1 MEGTIF
7 LTVSALVYTILTTFI
22 FFNKE
27 KINKAENRIFKRLLI
42 TSIVS
47 MITEL
52 FIVFTKDI
60 DVVSTIIQKMFLICL
75 VMWLAVFMTYTFV
88 VTTFNSKVNEEDNI
102 NKYKKFHY
110 IFILLNIII
119 CLLIV
124 MLPIQ
129 FNSVDNSKYTSG
141 PAVNVVFITLG
152 VYISIM
158 IFLVLCHIKNIHQKG
173 YYPIIALIILLIGV
187 GIIQSQYP
195 EILLSN
201 AVFGF
206 ITYLMFHTIENP
218 DLRLLNEMENAKNLA
233 EKANRAKSDFLSS
246 MSHEIRTPLNAIVGL
261 SEDIGT
267 FKSEV
272 PAQVKEDAE
281 DIISASQT
289 LLEIV
294 GNILDISKIES
305 EKMVLTEVN
314 YNFKKEAE
322 TLIKIN
328 AIRVG
333 EKPINFK
340 YHIAEDIP
348 FEVIGDKIHV
358 KQVLNNL
365 ISNAIK
371 YTNEGEISININCI
385 NQAGICE
392 LMISVQDTGIG
403 IKKENIDKLFT
414 KFERLDVE
422 KNTTVEGTGLGL
434 AITKKLIEM
443 MGGKINVQSQY
454 GKGSMFMVTIP
465 QKISKM
471 EDDSVAK
478 DKFEKTLSIPKTNI
492 VPVTPVINTPPV
504 VEGVTSEYG
513 SKRILIAD
521 DNKLNIKVAKRAFN
535 GFNFVIDEASD
546 GVEAVAKVKE
556 NKYDLIL
563 MDIMMPNMNGEAA
576 LKELKKDPN
585 FKIPVIALTADA
597 VAGAEEHYKSVGFDS
612 YLAKPFNREQI
623 KEKLDVI
630 FNNNSTNSSGNEV
643 ENNTGV

>member
-1 MEGTIF
+1 MKFSLLFCTYILNFFYILF
-7 LTVSALVYTILTTFI
+7 LILLYFSK
-22 FFNKE
+22 NRLD
-27 KINKAENRIFKRLLI
+27 NNENRIYKKLLI
-42 TSIVS
+42 TNFIGIIIQLLCEVFSFLKIEIISCIVTKLLLVYFVLWIIFFFSYVLEISNSNNRKFKFFNIVLFTISSILILFLPYNAYINTNEGIYYTNGLDTKLTYCISILYIILVS
-47 MITEL
+47 
-52 FIVFTKDI
+52 FIAIVKHKVISNKKAIPIYLLDVFF
-60 DVVSTIIQKMFLICL
+60 VVSGLIQFFWPEITIIVQIETFICL
-75 VMWLAVFMTYTFV
+75 
-88 VTTFNSKVNEEDNI
+88 
-102 NKYKKFHY
+102 
-110 IFILLNIII
+110 
-119 CLLIV
+119 
-124 MLPIQ
+124 
-129 FNSVDNSKYTSG
+129 
-141 PAVNVVFITLG
+141 
-152 VYISIM
+152 IM
-158 IFLVLCHIKNIHQKG
+158 YF
-173 YYPIIALIILLIGV
+173 
-187 GIIQSQYP
+187 
-195 EILLSN
+195 
-201 AVFGF
+201 
-206 ITYLMFHTIENP
+206 TIENP
-218 DLRLLNEMENAKNLA
+218 DLKMISQLELAKDQA

-267 FKSEV
+267 FKNEV

-358 KQVLNNL
+358 KQILNNL

-392 LMISVQDTGIG
+392 LMINVQDTGIG

-443 MGGKINVQSQY
+443 MGGRINVQSQY

-478 DKFEKTLSIPKTNI
+478 DKFEKTLSIPKTDI
-492 VPVTPVINTPPV
+492 APVTPVIKTPPV
-504 VEGVTSEYG
+504 VEGVSGEYG

-630 FNNNSTNSSGNEV
+630 FNNNNSSVSGNEV
-643 ENNTGV
+643 ENNTGVQ

>member
-1 MEGTIF
+1 MYSGMLLPMCSCFFSLLLI
-7 LTVSALVYTILTTFI
+7 FI
-22 FFNKE
+22 FFSK
-27 KINKAENRIFKRLLI
+27 KRLNLLENKLYSYMIII
-42 TSIVS
+42 TLFDSIIVS
-47 MITEL
+47 ILQFVAAYFGVSDYVSLIEIL
-52 FIVFTKDI
+52 NKIDFILLIMYT
-60 DVVSTIIQKMFLICL
+60 SCFLIYSLIISYPKISENVKKVSLIFLAIISVASIL
-75 VMWLAVFMTYTFV
+75 VGIGEVNVIEKNYQFSVEGSSITV
-88 VTTFNSKVNEEDNI
+88 VYIYSGIMILLSIITAIVNI
-102 NKYKKFHY
+102 KKKDKRY
-110 IFILLNIII
+110 IPMIAIIFILLI
-119 CLLIV
+119 LLV
-124 MLPIQ
+124 L
-129 FNSVDNSKYTSG
+129 FSVDPYLILIS
-141 PAVNVVFITLG
+141 ITLT
-152 VYISIM
+152 
-158 IFLVLCHIKNIHQKG
+158 
-173 YYPIIALIILLIGV
+173 
-187 GIIQSQYP
+187 
-195 EILLSN
+195 
-201 AVFGF
+201 F
-206 ITYLMFHTIENP
+206 INYMMYNTIENP
-218 DLRLLNEMENAKNLA
+218 DLKMLNEMENAKNLA
-233 EKANRAKSDFLSS
+233 EKANRAKSDFLSN

-267 FKSEV
+267 HKSEV
-272 PAQVKEDAE
+272 PKEVQEDAE

-314 YNFKKEAE
+314 YNFKKEVE

-328 AIRVG
+328 AVRVG

-340 YHIAEDIP
+340 YYIAEDIP

-358 KQVLNNL
+358 KQILNNL

-392 LMISVQDTGIG
+392 LMINVQDTGIG

-443 MGGKINVQSQY
+443 MGGRINVQSQY

-478 DKFEKTLSIPKTNI
+478 DKFEKTLSIPKTDI
-492 VPVTPVINTPPV
+492 APVTPVIKTPPV
-504 VEGVTSEYG
+504 VEGVSGEYG

-623 KEKLDVI
+623 KEKLDNI
-630 FNNNSTNSSGNEV
+630 FGNIK
-643 ENNTGV
+643 

>member
-1 MEGTIF
+1 MKFSLLFCTYILSFFYILF
-7 LTVSALVYTILTTFI
+7 LILLYFSK
-22 FFNKE
+22 NRLD
-27 KINKAENRIFKRLLI
+27 NNENRIYKKLLI
-42 TSIVS
+42 TNFIGIIIQLLCEVFSFLKIEIISCIVTKLLLVYFVLWIIFFFSYVLEISNSNNRKFKFFNIVLFTISSILILFLPYNAYINTNEGIYYTNGLDTKLTYCISILYIILVS
-47 MITEL
+47 
-52 FIVFTKDI
+52 FIAIVKHKVISNKKAIPIYLLDVFF
-60 DVVSTIIQKMFLICL
+60 VVSGLIQFFWPEITIIVQIETFICL
-75 VMWLAVFMTYTFV
+75 
-88 VTTFNSKVNEEDNI
+88 
-102 NKYKKFHY
+102 
-110 IFILLNIII
+110 
-119 CLLIV
+119 
-124 MLPIQ
+124 
-129 FNSVDNSKYTSG
+129 
-141 PAVNVVFITLG
+141 
-152 VYISIM
+152 IM
-158 IFLVLCHIKNIHQKG
+158 YF
-173 YYPIIALIILLIGV
+173 
-187 GIIQSQYP
+187 
-195 EILLSN
+195 
-201 AVFGF
+201 
-206 ITYLMFHTIENP
+206 TIENP
-218 DLRLLNEMENAKNLA
+218 DLKMISQLELAKDQA

-267 FKSEV
+267 FKNEV

-358 KQVLNNL
+358 KQILNNL

-392 LMISVQDTGIG
+392 LMINVQDTGIG

-443 MGGKINVQSQY
+443 MGGRINVQSQY

-478 DKFEKTLSIPKTNI
+478 DKFEKTLSIPKTDI
-492 VPVTPVINTPPV
+492 APVTPVIKTPPV
-504 VEGVTSEYG
+504 VEGVSGEYG

-585 FKIPVIALTADA
+585 FNIPVIALTADA

-630 FNNNSTNSSGNEV
+630 FNNNNSSVSGNEV
-643 ENNTGV
+643 ENNTGVQ